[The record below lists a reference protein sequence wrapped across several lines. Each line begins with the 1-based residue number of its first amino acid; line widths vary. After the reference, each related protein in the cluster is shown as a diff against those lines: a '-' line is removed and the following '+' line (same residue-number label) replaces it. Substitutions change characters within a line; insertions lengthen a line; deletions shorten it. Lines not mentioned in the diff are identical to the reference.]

1 MNGGSGVSGRTSGV
15 FAGMLGLLLPRGCA
29 GCDRPDETLC
39 PSCRDLFD
47 RVIALPFPAA
57 VTGYAY
63 AGAVYGGNVRR
74 AILAWKDHGDE
85 ECDREFARCIVAL
98 ARRSLPIE
106 GVALDGALLVVPAP
120 SSARSLAERG
130 RRHLMPLAKAIAA
143 YYRSSGLD
151 ARVEPALQ
159 IAARVVDGK
168 AVETAG
174 ADQRASR
181 MGGRLTVRN
190 RSLSRVA
197 GRTVVIVDDI
207 VTTGATMRACA
218 AALETAGA
226 RVLAGLALAATP
238 RYDSDSPAS

>member
-1 MNGGSGVSGRTSGV
+1 
-15 FAGMLGLLLPRGCA
+15 MLGLLLPRGCA

-39 PSCRDLFD
+39 PACRDLFD

-74 AILAWKDHGDE
+74 AILAWKDHGDA
-85 ECDREFARCIVAL
+85 ECDREFAQCIVAL
-98 ARRSLPIE
+98 ARRALPIE
-106 GVALDGALLVVPAP
+106 GAVAHDGALLVVPAP
-120 SSARSLAERG
+120 SSASSLAERG

-151 ARVEPALQ
+151 ARVDPALR

-238 RYDSDSPAS
+238 HYDSGPPAS